1 MCSSPKGSTPCFR
14 QTKRKAF
21 DRSDYEEQAS
31 IMRRASM
38 VYDRLEQQKLQ
49 KQQLTNN
56 KASVSISDDK
66 VKVSVT
72 NKEKS
77 TTGIFANIK
86 SFLFQPIF

>member
-21 DRSDYEEQAS
+21 DRLDYEEQAS

-38 VYDRLEQQKLQ
+38 IYDRLEQQKLQ
-49 KQQLTNN
+49 KQPLTNN
-56 KASVSISDDK
+56 KASVSISDN
-66 VKVSVT
+66 KVSVT